1 MKKEYHVE
9 LDEGVEKEHVI
20 EVISESIEKAKLQHP
35 DEAKKLEGIQI
46 GAGKVFIQLAEG
58 IPPELLIIITYTSP
72 YTILAFKEIVI
83 PLIQK
88 NLKSKNIIEE
98 QRKKL
103 FKSLKFKNESWDL

>member
-20 EVISESIEKAKLQHP
+20 EVISESIEKAKLHHP
-35 DEAKKLEGIQI
+35 DEAKKLEGMQI

-88 NLKSKNIIEE
+88 KLKIKEYYRRTKEE
-98 QRKKL
+98 T
-103 FKSLKFKNESWDL
+103 F